1 MQIFHWCV
9 TILLCYRKHIIIT
22 PKCTQLPKNLFFK
35 IVINYQIKNQIL
47 SLATSKGFP
56 RLQSLYVPFTY
67 QICYNIVIWDIQER
81 KYFYKPPF
89 STDTK
94 AVMKSNPNLH
104 LMLFVAGNE
113 RLLLQYFESSFQLS
127 PRSVYI
133 FLSLF
138 RVLKTLL
145 LHKVILYVKEC

>member
-1 MQIFHWCV
+1 MYTAPQKFIF
-9 TILLCYRKHIIIT
+9 LNRN
-22 PKCTQLPKNLFFK
+22 QLS
-35 IVINYQIKNQIL
+35 NQKPNNPFTCNEQRF
-47 SLATSKGFP
+47 AF
-56 RLQSLYVPFTY
+56 YVPFTY

-89 STDTK
+89 PTDTK

-113 RLLLQYFESSFQLS
+113 RILLQYFESSFQLS